1 MTKCCR
7 AKRLKGLRNQ
17 FSWIHH
23 GPPSRSAPET
33 RSLYRMKISKAK
45 IMLKIARN
53 SKNSSPIMS
62 IGCYCDRLAGSGTLR
77 KFVFKI
83 TYDTNGSTI
92 ESPDRKE
99 SWR

>member
-1 MTKCCR
+1 
-7 AKRLKGLRNQ
+7 
-17 FSWIHH
+17 
-23 GPPSRSAPET
+23 
-33 RSLYRMKISKAK
+33 
-45 IMLKIARN
+45 MLKIARN

-62 IGCYCDRLAGSGTLR
+62 IGFYCDRLAGSGTLR

-99 SWR
+99 SWRLSPPRDFLSYSSSVCLSPGCCVPPLNF

>member
-1 MTKCCR
+1 
-7 AKRLKGLRNQ
+7 
-17 FSWIHH
+17 
-23 GPPSRSAPET
+23 
-33 RSLYRMKISKAK
+33 
-45 IMLKIARN
+45 MLKIARN